1 MKINNNISAV
11 VTNHRLLSTENS
23 LTDVM
28 EKLSSGFKI
37 NKAQDDPSGIAISN
51 KMQAQIDGLDQASD
65 NAQNGISVLE
75 TADGAM
81 NEIEAML
88 QRMRELAVQAAT
100 GTNSP
105 IDRQAAQDEVES
117 LRDEIDRITSTT
129 EFNTKNLLNGDLDN
143 RVYTDGVT
151 RVQVSEQV
159 AAGEYDFTVVSNATA
174 AKISGTVTLDT
185 ANTTP
190 FITDA
195 TAGDI
200 LINDEKVSLTA
211 GMTKSQVYAALS
223 EGAVNGG
230 AVISE
235 AGQALSFSS
244 MDRGAQ
250 SNLSIEI
257 NNPDLAAALGLPDSA
272 SVSGT
277 DAKIALSTGFN
288 NTAALSISGDHVT
301 ITQQGGFEISMLLN
315 KGSAGSD
322 ISLSVEDIGPM
333 AMHIGAN
340 MNQNISVK
348 IPSTSSES
356 LYIDDIDV
364 SSSYGAGKAITK
376 LDDAISKVNKIRS
389 SLGAYTNRLDY
400 SYKALDETQEN
411 MTSAISRI
419 EDVDMAEAV
428 TDYTKYTVLQQAATS
443 ALSQANELPQM
454 ALQLLS

>member
-51 KMQAQIDGLDQASD
+51 KMQAQIDALDQASD

-105 IDRQAAQDEVES
+105 TDRQAAQDEVES

-151 RVQVSEQV
+151 RVQVSEEV
-159 AAGEYDFTVVSNATA
+159 AAGEYDFTIVSNATA

-185 ANTTP
+185 ADTTP

-244 MDRGAQ
+244 MDKGAQ

-257 NNPDLAAALGLPDSA
+257 NNPDLAAALGLPDEA

-277 DAKIALSTGFN
+277 DAKITLSTGFN

-315 KGSAGSD
+315 EGSAGSD

-333 AMHIGAN
+333 TMHIGAN

-428 TDYTKYTVLQQAATS
+428 TDYTKYTVLQQVATS